1 MSLLLRADGFDIELG
16 ASGYV
21 TRLTH
26 GPAGRELLT
35 PSGSPLLQVVAGDSA
50 TAPTRASFDAA
61 SGEVTLEFEPA
72 CTTLTV
78 AARERGT
85 HVTFEVVRVEGDTPD
100 GVLWGPIQTRVGGSV
115 GEIVGVARDDEV
127 AVGVQALSVQTCGGH
142 TGAGIGDALSAAGE
156 TDEGAALQAY
166 TLEADGGVLGSKIAL
181 FSCPVA
187 DALETLGKI
196 EVAEGLPHPML
207 DGEWTKTSRT
217 ARESY
222 LIANFGEDT
231 IDYMIAATKQAGFRY
246 LYHGHPFKTWGH
258 FDLLE
263 DAFPD
268 GDARLKRC
276 VDRAAE
282 EGVRIGVHTLT
293 NFITT
298 NDAYVTPTPDPRL
311 MRTGAAALVEP
322 VDASARDL
330 VVADPAP
337 FREKGDLSAVA
348 VGDELVQY
356 RAVSDGAPW
365 TLLGCR
371 RGAFDT
377 TAAGHEAGSEVGKL
391 ADHSYRVFFP
401 NLDMQDDLV
410 ARLVELFETC
420 GLRQISFDGLEG
432 CGYTGHGVYAHHL
445 FVQQFYDGCSA
456 EVVNDASRLLHG
468 LWHIHTRMNWGE
480 PWGKPTRDG
489 MTDYRFRNQA
499 YFERNLFPHMLGWF
513 QLRLAGGD
521 VEATSLP
528 DIEWMLSKAAGYDA
542 GFALVAGSD
551 SLNGNGQAGV
561 ILDTVKAWE
570 AARLDGAFT
579 QEQRDRLRDPNGE
592 WRLRTADDGALE
604 LTPVSFSTTYTHE
617 AVELQPGEPT
627 ESEWTI
633 NNPHS
638 PQTLRCVLRVV
649 PEAGVA
655 SSSVRNP
662 RIEVEFDALTVPV
675 ELTAHQYLVIDGSA
689 KARVYDVNWNSV
701 ADVDLDGPLP
711 ELYGGDNAVLFS
723 CEEAAGARVE
733 VTFETHGSP
742 EAVAGSGRRQAV
754 E

>member
-1 MSLLLRADGFDIELG
+1 MSLVLRADGCELELDSVG
-16 ASGYV
+16 HV
-21 TRLTH
+21 TRRTR
-26 GPAGRELLT
+26 GPDARELLT
-35 PSGSPLLQVVAGDSA
+35 AGGSPLLQIVSGGA
-50 TAPTRASFDAA
+50 TSPPTRASFDAD
-61 SGEVTLEFEPA
+61 SGEFSLEYEPA

-78 AARERGT
+78 SARERGT
-85 HVTFEVVRVEGDTPD
+85 HLTFEVVRVEGDTPD
-100 GVLWGPIQTRVGGSV
+100 GVLWGPIQTTVGGSI
-115 GEIVGVARDDEV
+115 GEIVGVAREGDV
-127 AVGVQALSVQTCGGH
+127 AVGIQALSIQTAGGH
-142 TGAGIGDALSAAGE
+142 TGAGVGDVLSAAGE
-156 TDEGAALQAY
+156 TEDGATLQAY

-181 FSCPVA
+181 FSCAVS

-196 EVAEGLPHPML
+196 EVAEGLSHPTL

-222 LIANFGEDT
+222 LIANFGENT
-231 IDYMIAATKQAGFRY
+231 IDDMIAATKQAGFRY

-258 FDLLE
+258 FDLLDE
-263 DAFPD
+263 PFPD
-268 GDARLKRC
+268 GDESLKRC
-276 VDRAAE
+276 VDRAADAD
-282 EGVRIGVHTLT
+282 VRVGVHTLT

-298 NDAYVTPTPDPRL
+298 NDAYVTPKADPRL
-311 MRTGAAALVEP
+311 MRTGAAALVDA
-322 VDASARDL
+322 VDATACDL
-330 VVADPAP
+330 VVAEPAP
-337 FREKGDLSAVA
+337 FEEKGDLSSVA
-348 VGDELVQY
+348 VGGEIIQY
-356 RAVSDGAPW
+356 RAVSDTEPW

-377 TAAGHEAGSEVGKL
+377 TASAHEAGVQVGKL

-401 NLDMQDDLV
+401 DLDMQDDLV

-445 FVQQFYDGCSA
+445 FVQQFYDGCSSA
-456 EVVNDASRLLHG
+456 GLEVLNDASRLLHG

-499 YFERNLFPHMLGWF
+499 YFERNLFPRMLGWF

-551 SLNGNGQAGV
+551 SLNGNGQAST
-561 ILDTVKAWE
+561 ILDTVRTWE

-579 QEQRDRLRDPNGE
+579 EEQRDRLRDPNGE
-592 WRLRTADDGALE
+592 WRLRTADDGALG
-604 LTPVSFSTTYTHE
+604 LTPVTFSTTHTYE

-627 ESEWTI
+627 EAEWTVD
-633 NNPHS
+633 NPHDAQ
-638 PQTLRCVLRVV
+638 PLRCVLRVV
-649 PEAGVA
+649 PEAGV
-655 SSSVRNP
+655 SSSRVVNP
-662 RIEVEFDALTVPV
+662 RVEVGFDALTIPV
-675 ELTAHQYLVIDGSA
+675 ELAAHQYLVIDGSA
-689 KARVYDVNWNSV
+689 TARVLDVNWNPVTDV
-701 ADVDLDGPLP
+701 ALTDPLP
-711 ELYGGDNAVLFS
+711 ELFPGANAALFS
-723 CEEAAGARVE
+723 CDETVGALVE

-742 EAVAGSGRRQAV
+742 EPVGG
-754 E
+754 